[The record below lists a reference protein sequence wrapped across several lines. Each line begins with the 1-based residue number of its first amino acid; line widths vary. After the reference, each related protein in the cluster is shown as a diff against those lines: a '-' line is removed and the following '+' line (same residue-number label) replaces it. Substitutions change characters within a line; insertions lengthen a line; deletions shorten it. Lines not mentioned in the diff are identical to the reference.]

1 MGIIVENP
9 GIQTT
14 VQDEGRF
21 GYQQFRSITSRSH
34 GYPVLLYCQYSGRK
48 QESESALEITFIGT
62 GAEV

>member
-21 GYQQFRSITSRSH
+21 GSQQYGVSPA
-34 GYPVLLYCQYSGRK
+34 GYMVKIFLDCQHFGR
-48 QESESALEITFIGT
+48 
-62 GAEV
+62 